1 MKNLLILLVSI
12 VLLSSCVTQR
22 RCMEKFPPPPNDTII
37 NTKIVETIRDTTIT
51 ITIPGETTV
60 DTTEVIVERE
70 TGIVNMPM
78 RRLDTK
84 HAYATIEIRNGQ
96 VYFLLHQK
104 ESEIETTIQ
113 DAIREYV
120 ENNTTTIIEYVYVP
134 VEFTWWETLY
144 LNIGKITFIVL
155 STLTGASIGFF
166 LLKLK
171 FPGLKLW

>member
-22 RCMEKFPPPPNDTII
+22 KCMDKFPPPPNDTIT
-37 NTKIVETIRDTTIT
+37 NTKIVETIRDTTI
-51 ITIPGETTV
+51 
-60 DTTEVIVERE
+60 IVEIPADTVYKME
-70 TGIVNMPM
+70 PIKIGPDGIVNHPKI
-78 RRLDTK
+78 RLDTK
-84 HAYATIEIRNGQ
+84 HAWAEAWVENNVLKMKLY
-96 VYFLLHQK
+96 QK
-104 ESEIETTIQ
+104 ESEIEATIQ
-113 DAIREYV
+113 GAIREYV
-120 ENNTTTIIEYVYVP
+120 ENNTTTIVEYVYVP

-144 LNIGKITFIVL
+144 LTIGKITFIVL